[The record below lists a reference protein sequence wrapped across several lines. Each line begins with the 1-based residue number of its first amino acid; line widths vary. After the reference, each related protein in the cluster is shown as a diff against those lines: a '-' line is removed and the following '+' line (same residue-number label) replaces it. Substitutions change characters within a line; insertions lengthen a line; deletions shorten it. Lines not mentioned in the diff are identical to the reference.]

1 MFRPFSRFAATLC
14 VAVLM
19 TAVNGGVLAL
29 ASNWD
34 GAAHTPDASQIA
46 AEIIVLAGE
55 ADQLNSCCDDLDEA
69 PQARQS
75 TPICKAG
82 SSDCGG
88 PLPTVGA
95 VSAGSAD
102 LWAMYAATAHWDYL
116 GEHKLRPPRI

>member
-1 MFRPFSRFAATLC
+1 MFRPFSRSAATLF

-19 TAVNGGVLAL
+19 TAVNGGVLAF

-34 GAAHTPDASQIA
+34 GSTPAPDASQIA

-55 ADQLNSCCDDLDEA
+55 ADQLNSCCGDLDEA

-75 TPICKAG
+75 SPICKAG

-88 PLPTVGA
+88 PLPIASA
-95 VSAGSAD
+95 VSGGSAD
-102 LWAMYAATAHWDYL
+102 PWAMHAFAAHRDYL
-116 GEHKLRPPRI
+116 GEHQLRPPRI